1 MTTRKRSLLI
11 ALMML
16 VAMAL
21 AGAVL
26 GCGGSAS
33 DDGPGGGSGENVAL
47 QYIFKTGDT
56 WVHELTT
63 VMKGQVEGATDE
75 DATIDETTKSRITSS
90 VTSVTDEGVGTVEVT
105 TEILEMTSNGA
116 AADLTGQEPQKT
128 TMTVDKTGKVLSV
141 EGPDDSEAASAFMA
155 SGMPFDFTDLSD
167 QFANLVYP
175 SDGTA
180 KVGEEWESTFT
191 MPLSGMDQEITA
203 STKAKLTAVA
213 AEEGRET
220 ATIDYTIAMPM
231 DLTLD
236 LGAMLKAMMEGFG
249 GGDEMSGEELDFV
262 MTMKGDIEV
271 PGTARVDRATGQ
283 LISLDSDGTMTIE
296 MEITEAPEDMVPA
309 DERGPFKMNLTMTM
323 TQVEVR

>member
-16 VAMAL
+16 VAVAL
-21 AGAVL
+21 AGVVL

-33 DDGPGGGSGENVAL
+33 DDGSGGGSGEDVAL
-47 QYIFKTGDT
+47 QYTFKTGDT

-63 VMKGQVEGATDE
+63 VMKGQVEGAPDE
-75 DATIDETTKSRITSS
+75 DAAVDETAKSKITSS
-90 VTSVTDEGVGTVEVT
+90 VTAVDEEGAATVEVT

-116 AADLTGQEPQKT
+116 AVDLTGQEPQKT

-141 EGPDDSEAASAFMA
+141 EGPDDPDAASAFMA

-167 QFANLVYP
+167 QFSNLVYH

-180 KVGEEWESTFT
+180 KVGEEWVSTFS
-191 MPLSGMDQEITA
+191 MPLAGMDQEITA
-203 STKAKLTAVA
+203 KAKAKLTAVA
-213 AEEGRET
+213 TEEGRET

-236 LGAMLKAMMEGFG
+236 LGATLKAMMEGFG
-249 GGDEMSGEELDFV
+249 GEEMSGEELDFV
-262 MTMKGDIEV
+262 MTMKGDIET
-271 PGTARVDRATGQ
+271 PGTAKVDRATGR
-283 LISLDSDGTMTIE
+283 LISMDSDGAMTIE
-296 MEITEAPEDMVPA
+296 MEITKAPEDMVPA
-309 DERGPFKMNLTMTM
+309 DERGPFKINLTMTM